1 MKKII
6 FSLVAILALASC
18 NHDAEVYTLNPQAKA
33 VNDYNEAFVK
43 AFGTVG
49 SNVDWGFGTQA
60 ASTRT
65 AQPNSNQWGT
75 HDDNGKYLDWPKP
88 ADITNDERA
97 AVLAVFNQK
106 GEASYTD
113 LLNLTDFFVQQVY
126 CGPNGKKMN
135 QLACWDPQGRDQM
148 IYGDPSHNYQPY
160 SVFTHDDEVNNFNEG
175 KYDGNALQGCMLM
188 WNSSTS
194 QWSFKTSQSGGER
207 IYDHWRMEY
216 IPGYGY
222 YVGLDHEAWRQA
234 PANANEE
241 DKRDYIYNDWIIKIV
256 PGKGFTPPAPTYRVI
271 AEDLNASEA
280 SDFDFNDVVFDVE
293 PNEAGDAA
301 KIVVRAAGGI
311 YKLTVA
317 GQEVHAAF
325 GQSAKA
331 DGTYPMINTN
341 PWNPDVKATLFESYS
356 GNFDSDVNIRNT
368 IKSIV
373 IKVYKPGTGNDGI
386 ELKAETGKPAC
397 KILVDQ
403 TFNVVTERTG
413 IADINTNFHK
423 YVEGTWDT
431 NVNGFWWKKN

>member
-6 FSLVAILALASC
+6 FSLVAIFALAYCS
-18 NHDAEVYTLNPQAKA
+18 HYAEVYTFNPQTKA

-43 AFGTVG
+43 AFGPVG
-49 SNVDWGFGTQA
+49 SNVDWGFGAQA

-75 HDDNGKYLDWPKP
+75 HDDNDKYLDWPKP
-88 ADITNDERA
+88 ADITDDERA

-106 GEASYTD
+106 GEASYQD

-126 CGPNGKKMN
+126 CGPNGEKMN
-135 QLACWDPQGRDQM
+135 QLACWDPQGHEVTEYPDWNGWQA
-148 IYGDPSHNYQPY
+148 YTYTSN
-160 SVFTHDDEVNNFNEG
+160 DDEVNNFNSG
-175 KYDGNALQGCMLM
+175 KYSGNALQGCMLM

-293 PNEAGDAA
+293 PNEAGNAA
-301 KIVVRAAGGI
+301 KIVVRAAGGV

-317 GQEVHAAF
+317 GEEVHKAL
-325 GQSAKA
+325 GENAKA

-341 PWNPDVKATLFESYS
+341 PWNPDVMATLIEAYPGDFS
-356 GNFDSDVNIRNT
+356 SDAAIRNT
-368 IKSIV
+368 IKGIV
-373 IKVYKPGTGNDGI
+373 IKVYKPGFEENGI
-386 ELKAETGKPAC
+386 ELKAQTGKPAC
-397 KILVDQ
+397 KILVDK

-413 IADINTNFHK
+413 IADENHNFHM
-423 YVEGTWDT
+423 YVTGTWDT
-431 NVNGFWWKKN
+431 ETNGFWWKSSN